1 MTQFAVT
8 DTFNT
13 EWEILYISIFRL
25 IMFQTHSNVK
35 LPGIIVTSYW
45 WTNSR
50 KTVISPKRSEIEILL
65 NFRISWENRDC
76 SAYRDAASL
85 KIFGNFLKKIPWSKD
100 LLQIICNRGQP
111 KDSSLIRIIR
121 IWVLN
126 LTTPSELP
134 EFYTWLTT
142 FRTTKM
148 IFNSCRTLFTDTN

>member
-45 WTNSR
+45 WTNSG
-50 KTVISPKRSEIEILL
+50 KTVIRLKRSEFEILL
-65 NFRISWENRDC
+65 NFRNFWEMLQTWKIRKISW
-76 SAYRDAASL
+76 
-85 KIFGNFLKKIPWSKD
+85 KKNPWSKD
-100 LLQIICNRGQP
+100 LLQIICNRGQS
-111 KDSSLIRIIR
+111 KDSSSIRIIR

-148 IFNSCRTLFTDTN
+148 IFNSCRTLFTDMN